1 MNKSVVVR
9 PTSPDPAIP
18 ANPPSLAAFETRA
31 GGGTPATPTTAPGIV
46 LERRLAEL
54 LASVVKK
61 DHVSVDANFF
71 YELGADSLVMAQFC
85 ARVRKQPD
93 LPVISIRDI
102 YQHPTIAALAAA
114 LAPAEEAMPQV
125 QRRFAEVLAEVLGI
139 EQVPVDSNFFQDL
152 GADSLVMAKF
162 CARVRKQTDLPA
174 VSIRDI
180 YQHPT
185 IAALADAL
193 APAEEATPQVQ
204 NRFAEVLAEVLGIE
218 QVPVDSN
225 FFQDLGADSLV
236 MAKFC
241 ARVRKQTDLPAVSI
255 KDIYKYPTIAALAD
269 ALAPA
274 QETTPQVQLQGRLG
288 AVLAEVLGIE
298 QVPVDSDFFQDL
310 GADSLVMAKF
320 CARVRKQPDLPQISM
335 KEIYSS
341 PNLSAL
347 AAALQV
353 APEPDKQAEPS
364 PTVASVP
371 ETPPPMDARTWEYIT
386 CGALQVLVYIGYC
399 LLAGLIAVVGYMW
412 LFPAAG
418 PGNHYWMGHGTSF
431 FELYLRSISYAA
443 ATFVV
448 MCILPVA
455 AKWIFVGRFRP
466 REIRIWSLA
475 YFRFWLVKA
484 LMRTS
489 PLSLMAGS
497 PLTTFYLRAMGA
509 KVGRNVMIMT
519 NKLPI
524 CTDLLT
530 IGEGTVIRKD
540 VMLNGYR
547 AHGGVI
553 QVGGV
558 TLGKEVTIGEG
569 SVLDINT
576 SMGDRSQLGH
586 RSTLYTG
593 QAVPAGERWH
603 GSPGRPGAADY
614 ATVEP
619 TPYRPWRRGWFAVS
633 QLFGTIGLGRTMWGL
648 VITLVVLADPNVA
661 ALLDSQA
668 LAFSGWIFYADAAI
682 YAGLG
687 VLGGTVAAIL
697 FITTLPKL
705 LQLGLKPDTV
715 YPLFGLR
722 DAAARAVGKMTNS
735 PMLGQLF
742 GDSSYVVNYVRA
754 IGYRQP
760 QVQQSGSNFGT
771 GFKHDNPFLSTIG
784 TGTMIAD
791 GVSFMNAE
799 YSATSFKLT
808 GVAIGAQ
815 NFLGNAVL
823 YPAEAR
829 TGDNCLLA
837 TKVMV
842 PVDGPMREGVGLLGS
857 PAFEIPRSV
866 LRDTLPEEHQSRAT
880 LRHDLAA
887 KNRHNIRTMV
897 LLMFARWCFSMVA
910 LLAMFAGLE
919 MSDQFGFLALSA
931 SFVLMLVVG
940 MLLPVA
946 MQHLATGF
954 RRLRPQLCSI
964 YNPYFWWHER
974 YWKLQAQSRYVAI
987 FNGTP
992 FKPMIW
998 RLLGVRIGSRVFDD
1012 GCGIVERSLV
1022 TIGSRCT
1029 LNNGTTIQ
1037 SHSQE
1042 DGMFKSDYNVI
1053 GDDVTLGVAAFIHY
1067 GVTIEDGVVVATDSF
1082 VMKGTTLAEG
1092 TLWGGNPA
1100 EEARAAVTPTV
1111 ALERP
1116 VS

>member
-1 MNKSVVVR
+1 MKLPVDDLKG
-9 PTSPDPAIP
+9 SP
-18 ANPPSLAAFETRA
+18 LATGA
-31 GGGTPATPTTAPGIV
+31 GVA

-54 LASVVKK
+54 LASVVQK
-61 DHVSVDANFF
+61 DDVPVDANFF
-71 YELGADSLVMAQFC
+71 LELGADSLVMAQFC

-93 LPVISIRDI
+93 LPAVSIKDI
-102 YQHPTIAALAAA
+102 YQHPTISALAAALAPAEEPPATGQGQVQNRLAEVLSGVLGIEQVPVDANFFNDLGADSLVMAQFCARVRKQPDLPAVSIKDIYQNPTITALAAA
-114 LAPAEEAMPQV
+114 LAPAEEASATMQV
-125 QRRFAEVLAEVLGI
+125 QHRLAEVLAGVLDI
-139 EQVPVDSNFFQDL
+139 EQVPADADFFHDL
-152 GADSLVMAKF
+152 GADSLVMA
-162 CARVRKQTDLPA
+162 Q
-174 VSIRDI
+174 
-180 YQHPT
+180 
-185 IAALADAL
+185 
-193 APAEEATPQVQ
+193 
-204 NRFAEVLAEVLGIE
+204 
-218 QVPVDSN
+218 
-225 FFQDLGADSLV
+225 
-236 MAKFC
+236 
-241 ARVRKQTDLPAVSI
+241 
-255 KDIYKYPTIAALAD
+255 
-269 ALAPA
+269 
-274 QETTPQVQLQGRLG
+274 
-288 AVLAEVLGIE
+288 
-298 QVPVDSDFFQDL
+298 
-310 GADSLVMAKF
+310 F

-335 KEIYSS
+335 KGIYSN
-341 PNLSAL
+341 PNISAL

-353 APEPDKQAEPS
+353 PPQQEKDPEPS

-371 ETPPPMDARTWEYIT
+371 ATPPPMDARTWEYVA

-399 LLAGLIAVVGYMW
+399 VFAGFIMVVGYLW
-412 LFPAAG
+412 LFPDASS
-418 PGNHYWMGHGTSF
+418 GNHDWVSHGTPF
-431 FELYLRSISYAA
+431 WELYLRSIAYTA

-448 MCILPVA
+448 MCILPVV
-455 AKWIFVGRFRP
+455 AKWIFIGRFQP
-466 REIRIWSLA
+466 KEIRIWSLA

-519 NKLPI
+519 NRLPI

-540 VMLNGYR
+540 AMLNGYR

-553 QVGGV
+553 QLGGV
-558 TLGKEVTIGEG
+558 TLGRDVIIGEG
-569 SVLDINT
+569 SVLDIDT
-576 SMGDRSQLGH
+576 AMGDRSQLGH

-593 QAVPAGERWH
+593 QTVPDGERWH

-633 QLFGTIGLGRTMWGL
+633 QLLGTVGLGRTMWGL
-648 VITLVVLADPNVA
+648 VITLIILADPNVA
-661 ALLDSQA
+661 ALLA
-668 LAFSGWIFYADAAI
+668 THEWAFGGWIFYADAVA

-687 VLGGTVAAIL
+687 VIGGTIVAL
-697 FITTLPKL
+697 VLITTVPQL
-705 LQLGLKPDTV
+705 LQLALKPDRV

-722 DAAARAVGKMTNS
+722 DAAARTVGKMTNS

-760 QVQQSGSNFGT
+760 EVQQTGSNFGT

-791 GVSFMNAE
+791 GVSFMNTD
-799 YSATSFKLT
+799 YSATSFKIS
-808 GVAIGAQ
+808 GVAIGAR

-823 YPAEAR
+823 YPAEAK

-842 PVDGPMREGVGLLGS
+842 PVDGPVRQDVGLLGS

-866 LRDTLPEEHQSRAT
+866 LRDTLPEEQRSRT
-880 LRHDLAA
+880 ELRRDLAA
-887 KNRHNIRTMV
+887 KNGHNLRTMA
-897 LLMFARWCFSMVA
+897 LLMLARWFNATVA
-910 LLAMFAGLE
+910 LLVMFAGLE
-919 MSDQFGFLALSA
+919 LTDQFGFLALSA
-931 SFVLMLVVG
+931 SFVVMLVLGVLVPIG
-940 MLLPVA
+940 L
-946 MQHLATGF
+946 QHVATGF
-954 RRLRPQLCSI
+954 RRLQPQLCSI

-974 YWKLQAQSRYVAI
+974 YWKLQAQSRYLAV

-992 FKPMIW
+992 FKPLIW

-1012 GCGIVERSLV
+1012 GLGIVERSLV

-1029 LNNGTTIQ
+1029 MNNGSGIQ

-1053 GDDVTLGVAAFIHY
+1053 GDDVTLGVAAFVHY
-1067 GVTIEDGVVVATDSF
+1067 GVTIEDGAAVAVDSF
-1082 VMKGTTLAEG
+1082 VMKGTTIPRG

-1100 EEARAAVTPTV
+1100 EEALAAATSPV